1 MRSEFQRLARMPSA
15 YASIRRPTTG
25 KAPSALGVF
34 RLAFATILRLAWNE
48 GPKVRLVRYLPSAYP
63 LAPGGLKVAP
73 TVRHGNTLALS
84 QGFFR
89 LPRATREQEARMEN
103 LDDPIRMPA
112 PDRPNIL
119 KPRADGKASQA
130 LVWWSLVVL
139 AIVVAFGAILY
150 EIEKP

>member
-1 MRSEFQRLARMPSA
+1 
-15 YASIRRPTTG
+15 
-25 KAPSALGVF
+25 
-34 RLAFATILRLAWNE
+34 
-48 GPKVRLVRYLPSAYP
+48 
-63 LAPGGLKVAP
+63 
-73 TVRHGNTLALS
+73 
-84 QGFFR
+84 
-89 LPRATREQEARMEN
+89 MEN

-150 EIEKP
+150 EIEKPQRAGHNAPTTTTGTALPTQRP